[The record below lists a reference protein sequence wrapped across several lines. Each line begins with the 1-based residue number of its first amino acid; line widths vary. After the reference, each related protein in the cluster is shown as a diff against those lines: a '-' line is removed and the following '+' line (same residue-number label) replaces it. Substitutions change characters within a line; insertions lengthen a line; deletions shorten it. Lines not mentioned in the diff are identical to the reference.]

1 MKMKFASA
9 ILFLI
14 AFLTL
19 ASPSDDMS
27 CLIDALYRA
36 DGETVYRS
44 LTRENQE
51 AISMMVTMFR
61 LAPGEVAD
69 QLRQELQVQVSS
81 SEIISM
87 DEEELVRIIIDS
99 PMFREELPWSR
110 DMISLEDCSMAGD
123 TAIVVVSI
131 TGEPNTYSYP
141 MVLQDGAWRLATE
154 FFSGN

>member
-1 MKMKFASA
+1 MKSASVF
-9 ILFLI
+9 LFI
-14 AFLTL
+14 TAFLAN
-19 ASPSDDMS
+19 ASPRDDMS
-27 CLIDALYRA
+27 YLIDALYRA

-51 AISMMVTMFR
+51 AISMMISMFR

-69 QLRQELQVQVSS
+69 QLRQELQVQVST
-81 SEIISM
+81 SEIASM

-141 MVLQDGAWRLATE
+141 MVLQDGAWRLATD
-154 FFSGN
+154 FFRGN